1 MTEDIFIAIIYSKY
15 GITNIEW
22 EDKFLLHITS
32 LNDGLEIF
40 KALGS
45 DVRIEILNILLE
57 NNNMSMNELASRLNI
72 TNGALTSHIKKLES
86 SGLITTASESAGHG
100 NQKICSVHL
109 DKILIDLE
117 KQEDFQNVYNT
128 ELRVG
133 HYSDYNICPT
143 CGIASNQNIIGS
155 VDDPRYFEHPDRY
168 NADILW
174 FTKGYVEYVIPNFI
188 PSSQRITQI
197 TISAELSSEAPG
209 INNVWPSDI
218 SFYLN
223 DVCIGTWTSPG
234 DFGDVKGLFT
244 PDWWPQNWNQ
254 YGLLK
259 LLVINKKGTYI
270 DGLQI
275 SDVTIDD
282 FDLDYRSGIRFKMAV
297 EDSAQHVGGLTIFG
311 KSFGNYG
318 QDIKVSLNYAP
329 KEEA

>member
-1 MTEDIFIAIIYSKY
+1 M
-15 GITNIEW
+15 
-22 EDKFLLHITS
+22 LHITS
-32 LNDGLEIF
+32 LTEGLEIF

-45 DVRIEILNILLE
+45 DVRIEILNILLAD
-57 NNNMSMNELASRLNI
+57 NNMSMNELATRLNI

-86 SGLITTASESAGHG
+86 SGLITTSSESAGHG

-117 KQEDFQNVYNT
+117 KDDDFANVYNT
-128 ELRVG
+128 ELRIG
-133 HYSDYNICPT
+133 HYASYQICPT
-143 CGIASNQNIIGS
+143 CGLASSTALIGE
-155 VDDPRYFEHPDRY
+155 VDDARYFEHPERY

-188 PSSQRITQI
+188 PASQKITQI

-209 INNVWPSDI
+209 VNNVWPSDI

-223 DVCIGTWTSPG
+223 DTCIGVWTSPG

-244 PDWWPQNWNQ
+244 PDWWFPNWNQ

-270 DGLQI
+270 DGLKI
-275 SDVTIDD
+275 SDVTIDS
-282 FDLDYRSGIRFKMAV
+282 FHLDYRSGIRFKMSVDDDA
-297 EDSAQHVGGLTIFG
+297 AHVGGLTIFG
-311 KSFGNYG
+311 KTFGNYG
-318 QDIKVSLNYAP
+318 QDIKVSINYAP
-329 KEEA
+329 IEG

>member
-1 MTEDIFIAIIYSKY
+1 M
-15 GITNIEW
+15 
-22 EDKFLLHITS
+22 LHITS

-45 DVRIEILNILLE
+45 DVRVQILNILLE

-72 TNGALTSHIKKLES
+72 TNGALTGHIKKLES
-86 SGLITTASESAGHG
+86 SGLISTSSESAGHG

-117 KQEDFQNVYNT
+117 KPEDFQNVYNT
-128 ELRVG
+128 ELKVG
-133 HYSDYNICPT
+133 HYSSYNICPT
-143 CGIASNQNIIGS
+143 CGLASSKALIGE
-155 VDDPRYFEHPDRY
+155 VDDARYFEHPDRY

-223 DVCIGTWTSPG
+223 DVCVGTWTSPG

-270 DGLQI
+270 DGLKI
-275 SDVTIDD
+275 SDVTIDS
-282 FDLDYRSGIRFKMAV
+282 FDLDYRSGIRFRMAV
-297 EDSAQHVGGLTIFG
+297 EDDAAHVGGLTLFG

-318 QDIKVSLNYAP
+318 QDIRVSLNYAP
-329 KEEA
+329 IEAVE

>member
-1 MTEDIFIAIIYSKY
+1 M
-15 GITNIEW
+15 
-22 EDKFLLHITS
+22 LHITS
-32 LNDGLEIF
+32 LTDGLEIF

-45 DVRIEILNILLE
+45 DVRVEILNILLE

-86 SGLITTASESAGHG
+86 SGLITTSSESAGHG

-117 KQEDFQNVYNT
+117 KEADFANVYNT

-133 HYSDYNICPT
+133 HYSNYSICPT
-143 CGIASNQNIIGS
+143 CGLASSKALIGE

-188 PSSQRITQI
+188 PSSQKITQI

-223 DVCIGTWTSPG
+223 DTCIGMWTSPG

-244 PDWWPQNWNQ
+244 PDWWYPNWNQ

-270 DGLQI
+270 DGLKI
-275 SDVTIDD
+275 SDVTIDS
-282 FDLDYRSGIRFKMAV
+282 FNLDYRSGIRFKMSVDDDA
-297 EDSAQHVGGLTIFG
+297 AHVGGLTIFG

-318 QDIKVSLNYAP
+318 QDIKVSINYAP
-329 KEEA
+329 IEEA

>member
-1 MTEDIFIAIIYSKY
+1 
-15 GITNIEW
+15 
-22 EDKFLLHITS
+22 
-32 LNDGLEIF
+32 
-40 KALGS
+40 
-45 DVRIEILNILLE
+45 
-57 NNNMSMNELASRLNI
+57 MNELASRLNI

-86 SGLITTASESAGHG
+86 SGLITTSSESAGHG

-117 KQEDFQNVYNT
+117 KEADFANVYNT

-133 HYSDYNICPT
+133 HYSNYSICPT
-143 CGIASNQNIIGS
+143 CGLASSKALIGE

-188 PSSQRITQI
+188 PSSQKITQI

-223 DVCIGTWTSPG
+223 DTCIGMWTSPG

-244 PDWWPQNWNQ
+244 PDWWYPNWNQ

-270 DGLQI
+270 DGLKI
-275 SDVTIDD
+275 SDVTIDS
-282 FDLDYRSGIRFKMAV
+282 FNLDYRSGIRFKMSVDDDA
-297 EDSAQHVGGLTIFG
+297 AHVGGLTIFG

-318 QDIKVSLNYAP
+318 QDIKVSINYAP
-329 KEEA
+329 IEEA

>member
-1 MTEDIFIAIIYSKY
+1 M
-15 GITNIEW
+15 
-22 EDKFLLHITS
+22 LHITS
-32 LNDGLEIF
+32 LNEGLEVF

-57 NNNMSMNELASRLNI
+57 NNHMSMNELASRLNI
-72 TNGALTSHIKKLES
+72 TNGALTSHIKKLET
-86 SGLITTASESAGHG
+86 SGLITTSSESAGHG

-128 ELRVG
+128 ELKVG
-133 HYSDYNICPT
+133 HYSAYKICPT
-143 CGIASNQNIIGS
+143 CGLASNKAIIGE
-155 VDDPRYFEHPDRY
+155 VDDSRYFEHPDRY
-168 NADILW
+168 NAEILW
-174 FTKGYVEYVIPNFI
+174 FTKGYVEYIIPNFI
-188 PSSQRITQI
+188 PISQRITQI

-223 DVCIGTWTSPG
+223 DVCVGTWLSPG
-234 DFGDVKGLFT
+234 DFGDSRGLFT
-244 PDWWPQNWNQ
+244 PEWWLPNWNQ

-259 LLVINKKGTYI
+259 LLVINRKGTFI
-270 DGLQI
+270 DGLKI

-282 FDLDYRSGIRFKMAV
+282 FNLDYRSGIRFRLAV
-297 EDSAQHVGGLTIFG
+297 EEDAEHVGGLTIFG

-329 KEEA
+329 IESGLPA

>member
-1 MTEDIFIAIIYSKY
+1 M
-15 GITNIEW
+15 
-22 EDKFLLHITS
+22 LHITS

-128 ELRVG
+128 ELRIG
-133 HYSDYNICPT
+133 HYSDYEICPT

-155 VDDPRYFEHPDRY
+155 VDDSRYFEHPERY

-209 INNVWPSDI
+209 VNNVWPSDI

-297 EDSAQHVGGLTIFG
+297 DDNAQHVGGLTIFG

-329 KEEA
+329 MEEV